1 MILSTNLTVKMTK
14 PASHRHNMVGGGKIV
29 LKTKGVGTSGIL
41 EFYLGKLRILSFY
54 YVSAGEDRACP
65 VLVVG

>member
-14 PASHRHNMVGGGKIV
+14 PASHRYNMVGGKIV
-29 LKTKGVGTSGIL
+29 LKTKGVGASGIL
-41 EFYLGKLRILSFY
+41 EFYLGELRILSFY
-54 YVSAGEDRACP
+54 YVSVGEDRTCP